1 MTRHEGSTG
10 LGRPEDALLL
20 CCVSTNVAPSVDR
33 ISALLR
39 QELDWEYLVHT
50 ALRHGVMPLLY
61 KSLAGSGMEG
71 VPKPVSHRLRDQ
83 FRHNARRNLFFTS
96 VLFRCLDLFDAHGIP
111 AVPYRGP
118 ALAAS
123 VYGDLDLRQ
132 FNDLDVLVR
141 EQDVL
146 RARDLLVSQGYRPE
160 FELNK
165 AQEAAYLRS
174 LSEHKVLRDNGMPL
188 VVELHWRLAE
198 AYFAFPLNPDQL
210 WDRLEPLSLAG
221 REVQSFSPQD
231 LILILCAHGT
241 KHLWERLEWIC
252 DVAQLLC
259 THEEIDLEWVV
270 QQARA
275 LGSERML
282 LLGLFLAND
291 LLGAAVPTGVLQR
304 AQADVAVASL
314 ADQVYERLFSDR
326 LPQLGDLERSLFHL
340 KARERLEDR
349 LRYCVRLAVTTT
361 PGDWATVRLPS
372 ALFPL
377 YYVLRPFR
385 LVATYGPALL
395 KRLL

>member
-1 MTRHEGSTG
+1 
-10 LGRPEDALLL
+10 
-20 CCVSTNVAPSVDR
+20 
-33 ISALLR
+33 
-39 QELDWEYLVHT
+39 
-50 ALRHGVMPLLY
+50 VMPLLY
-61 KSLAGSGMEG
+61 RSLARSGMEG
-71 VPKPVSHRLRDQ
+71 VPKPVLHGLRDQ
-83 FRHNARRNLFFTS
+83 FRNNARRNLFLTS

-146 RARDLLVSQGYRPE
+146 RARDLLVSRGYRPE
-160 FELNK
+160 FQLNK

-174 LSEHKVLRDNGMPL
+174 LSEHKVVRDNGML
-188 VVELHWRLAE
+188 LIVELHWRLTE
-198 AYFAFPLNPDQL
+198 GYFTFPLDPDQL

-221 REVQSFSPQD
+221 RQVRSFSPQD
-231 LILILCAHGT
+231 LLLILCAHGT

-252 DVAQLLC
+252 DVAQLLG
-259 THEEIDLEWVV
+259 THQAIDWQWVIER
-270 QQARA
+270 ARA

-304 AQADVAVASL
+304 AQADVSVASL
-314 ADQVYERLFSDR
+314 AGQVYERLFSDR

-361 PGDWATVRLPS
+361 PGDWAAVRLPS

-377 YYVLRPFR
+377 YYMLRPFR